1 VIGALMLGEV
11 CAARAELAKRAGVAP
26 MLSSGGTQVTL
37 WVLGQVLG
45 VVVVGIVL
53 LVVQAVQFFQDHNT
67 VAKALGRRAT

>member
-1 VIGALMLGEV
+1 
-11 CAARAELAKRAGVAP
+11 
-26 MLSSGGTQVTL
+26 
-37 WVLGQVLG
+37 VLGQVLG